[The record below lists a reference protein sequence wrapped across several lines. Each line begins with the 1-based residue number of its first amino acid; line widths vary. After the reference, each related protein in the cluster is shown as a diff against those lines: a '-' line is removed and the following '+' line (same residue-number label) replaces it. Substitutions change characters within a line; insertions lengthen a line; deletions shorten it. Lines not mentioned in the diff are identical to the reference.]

1 MIDMVILHLGAEFFM
16 GPTLNAMAEVQ
27 KLVSNSAGH
36 NRRQKLFVVALSSE
50 GQVRDAEKYA
60 QELREIGVPAYGSL
74 RTACRAL
81 NRFADYY
88 KFLAESKT

>member
-1 MIDMVILHLGAEFFM
+1 
-16 GPTLNAMAEVQ
+16 
-27 KLVSNSAGH
+27 
-36 NRRQKLFVVALSSE
+36 VVALSSE